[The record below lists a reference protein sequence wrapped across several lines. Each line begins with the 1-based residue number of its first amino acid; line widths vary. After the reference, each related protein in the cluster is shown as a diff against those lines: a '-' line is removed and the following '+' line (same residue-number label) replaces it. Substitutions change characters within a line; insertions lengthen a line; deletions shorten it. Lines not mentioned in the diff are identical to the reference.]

1 MFQRMII
8 DILMQNPI
16 KSCHKTTSETE
27 CFMLR
32 PSEAPRHPRMASNAS
47 NLPPRRPKDGLL
59 APQDGPKK
67 LPRRPQDASKMT
79 PDALRMVQ
87 TVPNCSKDRP
97 DLDLGPSR
105 PRFPTLQTSILILSW
120 RHLGSIWEGSWVPF
134 WTFRMPMFQQCW

>member
-1 MFQRMII
+1 MKGFHDLMSNLHEPFEILRFHFFQKIGFMFI
-8 DILMQNPI
+8 DIWMQNPI
-16 KSCHKTTSETE
+16 KPYHKTTSETE

-32 PSEAPRHPRMASNAS
+32 PSEARRHPRMDSNAS
-47 NLPPRRPKDGLL
+47 NLHARRPKDGLL

-105 PRFPTLQTSILILSW
+105 PRFPTSRPQ
-120 RHLGSIWEGSWVPF
+120 F
-134 WTFRMPMFQQCW
+134 